1 MATTTYL
8 ANPSLTVASKSLTD
22 QCKSAVVTKTIESL
36 EATSFGDS
44 ARTYT
49 GGLANHQIVV
59 TLLMAYGT
67 DETWDVITD
76 VVGTTTT
83 VVVGASTKTFTLAN
97 AYCESLDVVNAN
109 LGELSEVQ
117 VTFTGGTLTEA

>member
-1 MATTTYL
+1 MATSTYL
-8 ANPSLTVASKSLTD
+8 SNPSLTVATKSLTD
-22 QCKSAVVTKTIESL
+22 QCRSAVVTKAIESL

-67 DETWDVITD
+67 DETYDVITD

-83 VVVGASTKTFTLAN
+83 VVVGASTKTFTLAG
-97 AYCESLDVVNAN
+97 AFCESLDVVNAS